1 MCHPGLIIR
10 QSCYFAIEWTRSRCV
25 ICVSCSVHAIS
36 CKTCAKDH
44 RLFSHK
50 SARSENPITWRL
62 IAGKKPGN
70 ETGVVSQP
78 RPRPHVQSLWDSC
91 KVVADYISSKCSSAG
106 LLLRKE
112 IFLQDSLHSRRI
124 ISFTFASVSPLLQD
138 SFSSRLSIR
147 SWWLFGLGS
156 LRTRCYISFS
166 QWQFISLSLSKT
178 LIRKVKTKKREN
190 LLSRNKKIKN
200 K

>member
-1 MCHPGLIIR
+1 MNSSNKCDR
-10 QSCYFAIEWTRSRCV
+10 
-25 ICVSCSVHAIS
+25 VSCSVHVIS
-36 CKTCAKDH
+36 CKICAKDH
-44 RLFSHK
+44 RLFPHK
-50 SARSENPITWRL
+50 SARSENPITWRW
-62 IAGKKPGN
+62 IAGNKPGN
-70 ETGVVSQP
+70 ETGVVSQ
-78 RPRPHVQSLWDSC
+78 PRPHVQSLWDSC

-156 LRTRCYISFS
+156 LRTCCYISFS
-166 QWQFISLSLSKT
+166 QWQFISLSVVENT
-178 LIRKVKTKKREN
+178 YTKSE
-190 LLSRNKKIKN
+190 NKKAWTFIIPK
-200 K
+200 

>member
-1 MCHPGLIIR
+1 MNSSNKCDR
-10 QSCYFAIEWTRSRCV
+10 
-25 ICVSCSVHAIS
+25 VSCSVHVIS
-36 CKTCAKDH
+36 CNTCAKDH
-44 RLFSHK
+44 RLFPHK
-50 SARSENPITWRL
+50 SARSENPITWRW

-78 RPRPHVQSLWDSC
+78 RLHVQSLWDSC
-91 KVVADYISSKCSSAG
+91 KVVADYISSKCSSVG

-112 IFLQDSLHSRRI
+112 IFLQDSLNSRRI

-156 LRTRCYISFS
+156 LRTWCY
-166 QWQFISLSLSKT
+166 T

-190 LLSRNKKIKN
+190 LLARNKK
-200 K
+200 